1 MALPRPTA
9 FMVLGVRGIGA
20 FGAVAVCAAALVA
33 AAPAAAVPRCDGA
46 SDPKPL
52 LGGQGLLESVIF
64 DEGGRLIFTATPD
77 DEDGRLMVL
86 PKWGARAK
94 VLSEP
99 IKSPGGL
106 ALDDHGQIIV
116 GFGNGLNGLT
126 GTVFATAGLFRVN
139 ARTGHRTVF
148 TEGLSQANGVA
159 RGLDGTYY
167 ASADF
172 GTDIDRIMNGQ
183 VERGWIKT
191 VSPNGLVVSRDGRR
205 LYWAQT
211 LQPPQISYVD
221 LANPGQPR
229 VYARGNPSD
238 LTAGLDGMV
247 GDSRDRLFVAANLSG
262 EVWRVDRTARV
273 CQVTKG
279 LNQPSAVALGS
290 GKHGFKRSSLFA
302 VDFGGR
308 VWEVKKA
315 RAARYPAD

>member
-1 MALPRPTA
+1 
-9 FMVLGVRGIGA
+9 MVHEVRGSGA
-20 FGAVAVCAAALVA
+20 FTIAFSCAAALVA
-33 AAPAAAVPRCDGA
+33 AVPAAAVPRCDGA

-52 LGGQGLLESVIF
+52 VGGQGQLESVIF
-64 DEGGRLIFTATPD
+64 DRTGRLIFTATPD
-77 DEDGRLMVL
+77 GGDGRLMVL
-86 PKWGARAK
+86 PKWGGKAK

-106 ALDDHGQIIV
+106 ALDEHGRIMV
-116 GFGNGLNGLT
+116 GFGNGLNGVT
-126 GTVFATAGLFRVN
+126 GGLFPTSGMFRVN
-139 ARTGHRTVF
+139 PRTGRRTVF
-148 TEGLSQANGVA
+148 TEGLSMANGIA
-159 RGLDGTYY
+159 RGPDGAYY
-167 ASADF
+167 ASDDF
-172 GTDIDRIMNGQ
+172 GTNIDRVLDGE
-183 VERGWIKT
+183 VEQGWIKT

-211 LQPPQISYVD
+211 LVPPQISFVD
-221 LANPGQPR
+221 LDNPGQPR

-238 LTAGLDGMV
+238 TTAALDGMV

-279 LNQPSAVALGS
+279 LQQPSAVALGS
-290 GKHGFKRSSLFA
+290 GEHGFKRSSLFA